1 MHPDESIR
9 SIVIKEIERYIP
21 HSLQERHLLTLPEA
35 MRRYRCRREQI
46 LGLIQSGE
54 VKAVYRAKGKN
65 GKPQYLVQLESADR
79 HPQLG
84 GVVR

>member
-1 MHPDESIR
+1 VHDQESIR
-9 SIVIKEIERYIP
+9 SIVLKEIERYIP
-21 HSLQERHLLTLPEA
+21 QRVQDRHLLTMPEA

-46 LGLIQSGE
+46 LALIQSGE

-65 GKPQYLVQLESADR
+65 GKPQYLVQVESADR

-84 GVVR
+84 GIVQ

>member
-1 MHPDESIR
+1 VHDQDSIR
-9 SIVIKEIERYIP
+9 SIVLKEIERYIP
-21 HSLQERHLLTLPEA
+21 QRVHDRHLLTMPEA

-46 LGLIQSGE
+46 LALIQSGE

-65 GKPQYLVQLESADR
+65 GKPQYLVQVESADR

-84 GVVR
+84 GIVQ

>member
-1 MHPDESIR
+1 VHDADVIR
-9 SIVIKEIERYIP
+9 GLILNEIKRYIP

-46 LGLIQSGE
+46 LALIQSGE
-54 VKAVYRAKGKN
+54 VQAVYRTKGKN
-65 GKPQYLVQLESADR
+65 GKPQYLVRLESADR

-84 GVVR
+84 GAA